1 MKGTNRRS
9 RHKEY
14 LDIDDCEQDA
24 AHEEDTH
31 QHQQQQQLPSVR
43 RGLHIGRV
51 EPGKLS
57 TGLREI
63 SQCLEKA

>member
-31 QHQQQQQLPSVR
+31 QHQQQQQLASVC
-43 RGLHIGRV
+43 RGLHVGRV
-51 EPGKLS
+51 EPGELS
-57 TGLREI
+57 MGLREI
-63 SQCLEKA
+63 SQCLA

>member
-9 RHKEY
+9 RHEEY

-31 QHQQQQQLPSVR
+31 HHQQQQQLASVR
-43 RGLHIGRV
+43 SGLHVGRV
-51 EPGKLS
+51 EPGELS

-63 SQCLEKA
+63 LQCLEKA